1 MLRSMAEL
9 EEPTARDRWV
19 VARKRRFYLVA
30 ALLFVVGV
38 AAVAWSVLSGNGVGV
53 LIFVILLVPAVMLV
67 LVAFM
72 TERYVND
79 LDTGRE
85 GAATRRTYTL
95 SLMSS
100 LAMAVASVISLAG
113 NGSGGRYAPIW
124 WVILVVSGDARDHRH
139 RATVCSS
146 SWGSPEARPR
156 GRSVTGHALRY
167 FVERSDTNTRYS
179 PDGLSPN
186 DL

>member
-124 WVILVVSGDARDHRH
+124 WVILVVSGTLGTIAIVQLFVRRPGARRRRDREE
-139 RATVCSS
+139 
-146 SWGSPEARPR
+146 EA
-156 GRSVTGHALRY
+156 
-167 FVERSDTNTRYS
+167 
-179 PDGLSPN
+179 
-186 DL
+186 